1 MAQSTEEVAEQLA
14 RHVVHGVAPEE
25 DEIFDLV
32 AAAWRR
38 DPGRLADKAT
48 RDEMLGF
55 GVEAAL
61 TLLTPVALGAA
72 TEVLRYLATETAD
85 ALELQKR
92 VDKLLRRD
100 PDGPAPLDRDQ
111 LASVRE
117 IVLAKCKQA
126 EVTPERAEQV
136 ADAVVGALSADD

>member
-38 DPGRLADKAT
+38 DPGRLADRAT

-85 ALELQKR
+85 ALELQNGWTSCCAASR
-92 VDKLLRRD
+92 TDRSPSTASSWRRSARSCWQNANR
-100 PDGPAPLDRDQ
+100 PRSPRNGRSWSRTRWSAP
-111 LASVRE
+111 
-117 IVLAKCKQA
+117 
-126 EVTPERAEQV
+126 
-136 ADAVVGALSADD
+136 